1 MVCVAHFVP
10 QLAGPAARRPI
21 GKLGIAGV
29 DVFFVI
35 SGYLITTLLL
45 KELDRTGTISLARFY
60 RRRLLRITP
69 AYLTLLATAGVL
81 AAVKVSPVDPR
92 AWVYALT
99 YTYNLV
105 PGLGIATIGQ
115 VWSLCVE
122 EHFYLLWPL
131 TLLLLGKRFAPAVL
145 VGSLG
150 VAATLR
156 LALFRSPAIDVDT
169 FTFTRIDTI
178 AIGCLLAFAA
188 RAPWAER
195 VRGWR
200 WALFGVAALFL
211 SIYGL
216 SHSGKYTLVL
226 KSAFEGTAI
235 AIIIQA
241 LSRDVVDPATRLLD
255 RPFVAGIG
263 RLSYSLYLGQ
273 FALDP
278 LQPWTFS
285 PWLRL
290 PILAAYALFSYHLV
304 EQPFLRLK
312 DRLEQRSDA
321 KRAPG

>member
-1 MVCVAHFVP
+1 
-10 QLAGPAARRPI
+10 L
-21 GKLGIAGV
+21 
-29 DVFFVI
+29 
-35 SGYLITTLLL
+35 
-45 KELDRTGTISLARFY
+45 
-60 RRRLLRITP
+60 
-69 AYLTLLATAGVL
+69 
-81 AAVKVSPVDPR
+81 KVSPVDPR
-92 AWVYALT
+92 AWGYALT

-115 VWSLCVE
+115 IWSLCVE

-145 VGSLG
+145 IGSLG

-156 LALFRSPAIDVDT
+156 LALFRSETIDVDT

-188 RAPWAER
+188 RAPWADR
-195 VRGWR
+195 VRGWK
-200 WALFGVAALFL
+200 WALLGVAALVL

-216 SHSGKYTLVL
+216 SVSGKYSLVM

-235 AIIIQA
+235 AIVVQS
-241 LSRDVVDPATRLLD
+241 LSRDVADPLTRLLD
-255 RPFVAGIG
+255 RPGIAWIG
-263 RLSYSLYLGQ
+263 KLSYSLYLGQ

-278 LQPWTFS
+278 LQHWSFS

-290 PILAAYALFSYHLV
+290 PILVAYATASYHLV

-321 KRAPG
+321 KRASG